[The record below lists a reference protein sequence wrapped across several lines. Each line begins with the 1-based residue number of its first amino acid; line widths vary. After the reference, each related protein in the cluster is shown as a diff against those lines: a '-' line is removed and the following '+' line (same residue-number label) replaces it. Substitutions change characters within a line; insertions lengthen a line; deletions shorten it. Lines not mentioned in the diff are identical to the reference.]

1 MAVAAKMNGEEDRQ
15 SVAIIGDGAMTGGL
29 AFEGLNNAGI
39 NNANL
44 LVILN
49 DNNMAIDPNVGGIN
63 EYLLDITTSKTYNK
77 LKDDIWH
84 ILGRINKISP
94 GARNFI
100 QKIDNSIKS
109 LMLRQSNLF
118 EALGFRYFGPV
129 ATM

>member
-1 MAVAAKMNGEEDRQ
+1 
-15 SVAIIGDGAMTGGL
+15 
-29 AFEGLNNAGI
+29 
-39 NNANL
+39 
-44 LVILN
+44 
-49 DNNMAIDPNVGGIN
+49 MAIDPNVGGIN

-118 EALGFRYFGPV
+118 EALGFPNTSAPWTG
-129 ATM
+129 TT